1 MARRTSAA
9 DAAAAPTP
17 APWPGPPDA
26 QLAEI
31 LRTLELRINRKLDG
45 LLHGQHQGI
54 TPGHGSEPG
63 ESRPY
68 IIGDDV
74 RRIDW
79 NVTARTRELHVR
91 ELISDRDLEAWLAVD
106 LSPSMAFGTALA
118 EKRSVA
124 LGAAAAV
131 GFLTA
136 RAQNRVGAVV
146 GTADRRR
153 AVPPRT
159 GRDHLRA
166 VLTLIG
172 TAPIEDGAGR
182 TDLGALLDD
191 VAGRSRRRGFVCV
204 ISDFLADPATWQRQL
219 GMLATRHDVLAIEIV
234 DPREL
239 DLPAV
244 GALMLRDPSSG
255 SVREVRVTE
264 AVRERYGRAAA
275 EQRERI
281 RAAIVGT
288 GTHHLQLRT
297 DHDWLSALIG
307 YVHRSRRQ
315 PAALGAPR
323 R

>member
-1 MARRTSAA
+1 MGAA
-9 DAAAAPTP
+9 SSEAAGTR

-31 LRTLELRINRKLDG
+31 LRTLELTINRKLDG
-45 LLHGQHQGI
+45 ILHGQHQGL
-54 TPGHGSEPG
+54 TPGHGSELG

-68 IIGDDV
+68 TMGDDP

-91 ELISDRDLEAWLAVD
+91 DLIADRDLEAWLVID

-136 RAQNRVGAVV
+136 RAQNRIGAVI
-146 GTADRRR
+146 GTPDRRL
-153 AVPPRT
+153 ALPPRV

-166 VLTLIG
+166 LLTIIAS
-172 TAPIEDGAGR
+172 APVEDGRGR
-182 TDLGALLDD
+182 TDLGALLGD

-204 ISDFLADPATWQRQL
+204 ISDFLGDAGTWPRPL

-239 DLPAV
+239 DLPAI
-244 GALMLRDPSSG
+244 GTLTLRDPSSG
-255 SVREVRVTE
+255 AVRDVRVTE
-264 AVRERYGRAAA
+264 AVRARYASAAA
-275 EQRERI
+275 AQREQI
-281 RAAIVGT
+281 RSAIVGA
-288 GTHHLQLRT
+288 GAHHLQLRT

-307 YVHRSRRQ
+307 FVHRSRRQ